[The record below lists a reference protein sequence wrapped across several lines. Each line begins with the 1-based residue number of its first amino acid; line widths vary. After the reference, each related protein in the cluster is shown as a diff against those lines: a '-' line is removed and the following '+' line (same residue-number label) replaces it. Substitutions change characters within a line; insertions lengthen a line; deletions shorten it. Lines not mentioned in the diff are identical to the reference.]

1 LLNSTDIPEQNRPAV
16 PVGNRLSFLRTLLP
30 YLVLITALFILSLV
44 MGLRSSTEIIT
55 ASMEELVQTLKPI
68 IETLGPAGPVALTL
82 FIFFNNAIKAFF
94 AMILGIIVGL
104 PPLFFIGVNGF
115 MIGITVA
122 ALQSSVGYG
131 VIIAS
136 LLPHGIIEIPILLLA
151 AALGLRIGAE
161 SIRFLIGQKSAVK
174 ANVRQGLR
182 IYVKWILGCLFVA
195 AIIEILV
202 TPLVILTAGG
212 K

>member
-1 LLNSTDIPEQNRPAV
+1 LLNNIDSQEQNQPAV
-16 PVGNRLSFLRTLLP
+16 PVGKSLSFLRILLP

-44 MGLRSSTEIIT
+44 MGLRSSTEIIS
-55 ASMEELVQTLKPI
+55 ASMEELIQTLKPI

-82 FIFFNNAIKAFF
+82 FIFLNNAIKAFF

-104 PPLFFIGVNGF
+104 PPLFFICGNGF
-115 MIGITVA
+115 MVGVVIA
-122 ALQSSVGYG
+122 ALQPSVGYG

-136 LLPHGIIEIPILLLA
+136 LAPHGIIEIPILLLA
-151 AALGLRIGAE
+151 AAMGLRIGTE

-174 ANVRQGLR
+174 TNVRQSMR
-182 IYVKWILGCLFVA
+182 IYVKWIIGCLFVA
-195 AIIEILV
+195 ALIEVFV
-202 TPLVILTAGG
+202 TPLVILLAGG